1 MGLRLIFE
9 VYERGQEFVGGG
21 RHIKPWWRQEE
32 LNEVLRDMLTE
43 ATQDAQPM
51 QRRQETSDVQVDG
64 GPHVSKGLERGA
76 EE

>member
-21 RHIKPWWRQEE
+21 RHIKPWWIQEE

-43 ATQDAQPM
+43 ATQEAQPM
-51 QRRQETSDVQVDG
+51 QRRRETED
-64 GPHVSKGLERGA
+64 PMLEKVWRG
-76 EE
+76 EIRNEGREI